1 MGSVAKVGTDRK
13 EFGAMAKSFVK
24 RNLTT
29 GDIAKLCGVNFR
41 TVIRWIQR
49 GHLKAYQLP
58 GRGDNRIQM
67 ADFLTF
73 LQENEMP
80 IPEELQQ
87 TSHRVLIVQGD
98 AKVAKSIERTLK
110 RADFETMIAV
120 DGLAAGT
127 LAITY
132 SPAVVVLDPQMAG
145 LGGLGA
151 LTTLRSRPELADMK
165 VLVVSGMSERKMK
178 DALAAGADDVLGR
191 PYKGPE
197 LIKRVTKLAG

>member
-1 MGSVAKVGTDRK
+1 MT
-13 EFGAMAKSFVK
+13 KSFVK

-41 TVIRWIQR
+41 TVIRWIHR
-49 GHLKAYQLP
+49 GHIKAFQLP
-58 GRGDNRIQM
+58 GRGDNRVQM

-73 LQENEMP
+73 LRENDMP
-80 IPEELQQ
+80 IPEELQK
-87 TSHRVLIVQGD
+87 TSHRVLIVQED
-98 AKVAKSIERTLK
+98 AKVAKSMERTLK

-120 DGLAAGT
+120 DGFEAGA

-151 LTTLRSRPELADMK
+151 LTTFRSRPELAKMK
-165 VLVVSGMSERKMK
+165 VLVVSDMSDKEMK
-178 DALAAGADDVLGR
+178 DALAAGADDVLSR

-197 LIKRVTKLAG
+197 LIKRVTALAG